1 MANQDIFVE
10 VAHGPTLIDNNVML
24 SKCAIRMPT
33 EGVAF
38 VHNLC
43 LGSIADVGSGTAF
56 WVKGNKE
63 ERYTPYHIPHRTE
76 VMGFMII
83 LHGDDRFYNNIF
95 KQHYPAEKRHSSGD
109 LGGEQQSINLH
120 AGTFVFDGYPT
131 YEEWL
136 KQFHMEA
143 PANMYLC
150 MEPHFNH
157 LPVWAAGNVYLSGAK
172 AWEKETDKLVSDKKV
187 KVDLVQKDGKYFL
200 DTDVYDI
207 IASFKGK
214 MVSTATLGKAFQPDQ
229 AFENPDGSPITFDT
243 DYNGQLRDSD
253 VLPGP
258 FAKASAEI
266 EVL

>member
-1 MANQDIFVE
+1 
-10 VAHGPTLIDNNVML
+10 
-24 SKCAIRMPT
+24 
-33 EGVAF
+33 
-38 VHNLC
+38 
-43 LGSIADVGSGTAF
+43 
-56 WVKGNKE
+56 
-63 ERYTPYHIPHRTE
+63 
-76 VMGFMII
+76 
-83 LHGDDRFYNNIF
+83 
-95 KQHYPAEKRHSSGD
+95 
-109 LGGEQQSINLH
+109 
-120 AGTFVFDGYPT
+120 
-131 YEEWL
+131 
-136 KQFHMEA
+136 
-143 PANMYLC
+143 MYLC